1 MFLTD
6 DLVQAAEDLRK
17 LAVDASYAI
26 LYGPHGGLEGLEVGE
41 DFFPLWELNLPE
53 NREALEHYDFAL
65 IKAHRGPDWSLK
77 PPRYTRGAGA

>member
-17 LAVDASYAI
+17 LSVDATYAI

-53 NREALEHYDFAL
+53 NREALDNHDFAL
-65 IKAHRGPDWSLK
+65 VKARRGPDWSLE
-77 PPRYTRGAGA
+77 PPTYARAEA